1 MSEHVINET
10 PNAKRKK
17 ILVGFITFII
27 VIGTSI
33 SVYWFSYGSH
43 FVSTDNAYT
52 AVEIAQITPS
62 TGGTIR
68 EILVNDTQSVK
79 AGDIL
84 VKIDQSD
91 AKIILEQAEAD
102 LDRTIRKVKGYIA
115 NDGNLNAQIAAREAD
130 EKRITAQMSAL
141 KADLERATI
150 DLQRR
155 EALIASG
162 SVSEDELSRMR
173 NAYATAKSNYE
184 ALQASELAVKANLK
198 AALYSKEVNT
208 ALIGGTTELNH
219 PEVNAARARLEQAK
233 IDFERTIL
241 KSPIDGIVSKRQVQ
255 LGQRVQQGTYLLSVV
270 PVEKM
275 HVDANFKEVQLSKV
289 RVGQAVK
296 LSADLYGKQVTYHG
310 VVEGFSGGTGAAF
323 SAIPAQNATGNWI
336 KVVQRVPVRIKMNED
351 ELKVNP
357 LRVGLSMNVEID
369 TRSSINIKN

>member
-10 PNAKRKK
+10 PNTKRKK
-17 ILVGFITFII
+17 ILVGFITFIV
-27 VIGTSI
+27 VIGASI
-33 SVYWFSYGSH
+33 SFYWFSYGSH
-43 FVSTDNAYT
+43 FISTDNAYT
-52 AVEIAQITPS
+52 AVEIAQVAPS
-62 TGGTIR
+62 TSGTIS

-79 AGDIL
+79 TGDVL

-115 NDGNLNAQIAAREAD
+115 NDGNLNAQISAREAD
-130 EKRITAQMSAL
+130 AKHITAQMSAV

-162 SVSEDELSRMR
+162 SVSEDELTRMR
-173 NAYATAKSNYE
+173 NAYATAKSNFE
-184 ALQASELAVKANLK
+184 ALQANELAVKANLK
-198 AALYSKEVNT
+198 AAIYSKEVNT

-233 IDFERTIL
+233 IDFERTVL
-241 KSPIDGIVSKRQVQ
+241 RSPIDGIVSKRQVQ

-275 HVDANFKEVQLSKV
+275 HVDANFKEVQLPKV
-289 RVGQAVK
+289 RVGQTVT
-296 LSADLYGKQVTYHG
+296 LSADLYGKQVIYHG

-351 ELKVNP
+351 ELKANP

-369 TRSSINIKN
+369 TRTHIN